1 MQRALVRLVAYG
13 NFEGGR
19 HNMQALSYRCDGRRL
34 SCALLRG
41 KRQSTG
47 WASRPALVVQIGSG
61 AERVPALKMD
71 VACLSSLA
79 GWVFS
84 LACKCSVG
92 VGAGAG
98 ARSVRGEGSFVCGLE
113 AKSGDPKVPCG
124 GVRNYGRG
132 YGQHYWSVP
141 P

>member
-1 MQRALVRLVAYG
+1 VAYG

-84 LACKCSVG
+84 LARKCSVG
-92 VGAGAG
+92 VSAGAG
-98 ARSVRGEGSFVCGLE
+98 ARSARGEGSFVCGLE

-132 YGQHYWSVP
+132 NGQHYWSVP